1 MNNKHNVR
9 YTGDFVDELDKIE
22 KALNNTISDLNNY
35 IAKKNK
41 KNDNL
46 SSNLFKNLSIRM
58 VYSWCNSSL

>member
-22 KALNNTISDLNNY
+22 KALNNTISDFNNY

-46 SSNLFKNLSIRM
+46 SSNLFNNYNAKIFL
-58 VYSWCNSSL
+58 

>member
-1 MNNKHNVR
+1 MNNKHNAR

-22 KALNNTISDLNNY
+22 KALNNTISDFNNY

-46 SSNLFKNLSIRM
+46 SSNLFNNYNAKIFL
-58 VYSWCNSSL
+58 